1 MRLSHAFLG
10 VLMAALVAACSAS
23 AAPPLVSVV
32 ASDYAFSAP
41 DTVAAGL
48 TAFSLENRGAQQHE
62 MHIGLL
68 RPSFAP
74 SEIVEAARRG
84 TSFRLLPEVYLEG
97 AMDGAVF
104 AWPGTTSPARLT
116 VELVRGRSYILL
128 CTFRDSTAAPQHA
141 ALGMFHLL
149 HVK

>member
-10 VLMAALVAACSAS
+10 VLMAALGACSAS
-23 AAPPLVSVV
+23 TAPPVVPVV

-68 RPSFAP
+68 RPGFAP
-74 SEIVEAARRG
+74 SQIVEAARRG
-84 TSFRLLPEVYLEG
+84 TGFRLLSEVYLEG
-97 AMDGAVF
+97 AMHGALF
-104 AWPGTTSPARLT
+104 AWPRTTSPARLT

-141 ALGMFHLL
+141 ALGMFHFLQ
-149 HVK
+149 VR